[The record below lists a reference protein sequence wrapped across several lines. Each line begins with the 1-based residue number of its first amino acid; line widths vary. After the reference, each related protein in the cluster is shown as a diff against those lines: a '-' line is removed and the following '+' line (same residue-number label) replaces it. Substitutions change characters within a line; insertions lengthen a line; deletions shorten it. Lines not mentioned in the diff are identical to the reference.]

1 MGVSPF
7 TESSVLESKQYA
19 QPPGNLMGAYFKS
32 DNPTGTRAMSTVE
45 TTRKREKTGGR
56 VKGTP
61 NKVNREFRETVRKLL
76 DDNADN
82 VGTWITQVAQG
93 HGENKADPAK
103 ALDLL
108 AKLAEFAAPKLGR
121 VEHVGEGGGPVLNEI
136 VIKVVDADRG

>member
-1 MGVSPF
+1 
-7 TESSVLESKQYA
+7 
-19 QPPGNLMGAYFKS
+19 
-32 DNPTGTRAMSTVE
+32 MSTVE
-45 TTRKREKTGGR
+45 TTRKRPKTGGR

-82 VGTWITQVAQG
+82 VGRWLQQVAE
-93 HGENKADPAK
+93 GEGETKPDPAK

-121 VEHVGEGGGPVLNEI
+121 VEHVGDGGGPVLNEI
-136 VIKVVDADRG
+136 VIKVVDADRS